1 MNLRLPKL
9 KQNIYRDFVNCRR
22 GNFAISFAILIPVV
36 MGLTGAVV
44 DFAVFQRQQANMQ
57 SAADAAALSAA
68 KEMTID
74 TWSPTVATAVAKSYV
89 DGNLGGIDPTS
100 SAQYSVS
107 TAVDKTTGKVKVN
120 VDMDQYQY
128 FLLGYFLKSPQI
140 HVSATANAAGE
151 APVCVVGLDSSAAST
166 IAIDNV
172 ATVVAPGCVSYS
184 NSIDSKGIYVRSG
197 AVLQTA
203 ATCSVGGYKG
213 GSGSFLPVPTTD
225 CPSLGDPLI
234 DRVQPVAGPCDFTS
248 YSAPKNAATT
258 LSPGVYCNG
267 ITIDNR
273 ADVLLKPGVYI
284 INGGTLLTKNNGTLK
299 GTGVTLYFTGSDGHM
314 AFDGSTTVSLSAP
327 ETGPTAGLLMMQDR
341 AMGLQDFELSSKSAA
356 ELLGT
361 IYLPNGRFVVRAN
374 NKIAESSAFT
384 IIVARFVEISNKSKL
399 YVNANY
405 DLTKV
410 PVPAGV
416 GPSGWIT
423 LSN

>member
-1 MNLRLPKL
+1 MRASGTLNR
-9 KQNIYRDFVNCRR
+9 FVELVRCRG
-22 GNFAISFAILIPVV
+22 GNFAISFAILIPVL

-57 SAADAAALSAA
+57 QAADTAALSAA

-74 TWSPTVATAVAKSYV
+74 TWSPTVASAVAKSYV

-100 SAQYSVS
+100 SSQYSVS
-107 TAVDKTTGKVKVN
+107 AAVDKAAGKVKVN
-120 VDMDQYQY
+120 IDMDQYQY
-128 FLLGYFLKSPQI
+128 FVLGYFLKSPQI

-151 APVCVVGLDSSAAST
+151 APVCVVGLDAAAAST
-166 IAIDNV
+166 IAINNT
-172 ATVVAPGCVSYS
+172 ASVVAPACVSYS
-184 NSIDSKGIYVRSG
+184 NSIDPKGIVVKPN

-203 ATCSVGGYKG
+203 ATCSAGGFNG

-225 CPSLGDPLI
+225 CPSLGDPLA
-234 DRVQPVAGPCDFTS
+234 DRVQPVVGACDFQS
-248 YSAPKNAATT
+248 YSAPKKAASI
-258 LSPGVYCNG
+258 LNPGVYCDG
-267 ITIDNR
+267 MLIDNG

-299 GTGVTLYFTGSDGHM
+299 GTGVTLFFTGTDGHM
-314 AFDGSTTVSLSAP
+314 NFDGSTIVSLSAP
-327 ETGPTAGLLMMQDR
+327 ETGPTAGLLVMQDR
-341 AMGLQDFELSSKSAA
+341 AMGLQDFEMSSKSAA

-361 IYLPNGRFVVRAN
+361 IYLPNGKFVVRAN

-384 IIVARFVEISNKSKL
+384 IIVARFIEISNKSKL

-410 PVPAGV
+410 PVPAGF
-416 GPSGWIT
+416 GPSAKVK